1 MKEKYKIPLK
11 QDAMPVCLYTPRRVP
26 HPLLPKVKQKLQSMV
41 NQKVISPVTAPTDW
55 CSGMVIA
62 PKRNGDVR
70 ICIDLTPLKKAV
82 KREVHPMSNV
92 EDNLAKLKDSTI
104 FTKLDAN
111 SDFNR
116 LPFGA

>member
-1 MKEKYKIPLK
+1 
-11 QDAMPVCLYTPRRVP
+11 MPVYLYAPRRVP
-26 HPLLPKVKQKLQSMV
+26 HPLLPKVKQKLQPMV
-41 NQKVISPVTAPTDW
+41 NQKVISPLTAPTDW